1 MQEITRK
8 TLLVS
13 AKGGTVDYVNAEG
26 EVLFSLP
33 VPPGRVNAAEFLD
46 LCPEGAEVQISG
58 DGLVAIQPK
67 GWASVQTVE
76 THGDSGANPDYQPTS
91 VDRLQRQMMQT
102 VAQLAAQNRTM
113 AARMAAFE
121 KVERIPDAPQP
132 TAKPEAEAV
141 AKEAPVVE

>member
-1 MQEITRK
+1 MQEITPK

-13 AKGGTVDYVNAEG
+13 AKGGTVDYVNADG
-26 EVLFSLP
+26 ELLFSLP
-33 VPPGRVNAAEFLD
+33 VPAGRVSAADFLD
-46 LCPEGAEVQISG
+46 LCPEGAEVQIAG

-67 GWASVQTVE
+67 SWAAVQTFE

-102 VAQLAAQNRTM
+102 VAQLAQQNRTM

-121 KVERIPDAPQP
+121 KVERIPDAPQV
-132 TAKPEAEAV
+132 KVQPEPDASAD
-141 AKEAPVVE
+141 EAPVVE